1 MSEAVYVH
9 SLSPYAIHFG
19 GNWGIRW
26 YGLAYV
32 LGLFLGVL
40 VLKRLARSN
49 RFVLPENRVTDFLT
63 YGFIFGVFLG
73 GRLGYF
79 LFYDGIGTLLSDP
92 LALFKTLS
100 GGMSSHGG
108 ILGLVAF
115 TFYYAWRHKISWP
128 GLGDGLVTVAPI
140 GLLLGRLANFVNGEL
155 YGRIAPP
162 NSRTAMVFPSS
173 VREEIEN
180 GGEAGHHL
188 ATGLVEMIPE
198 ANSASDLPFLID
210 EATRANPAVRDFLAK
225 HLPARYPSQLFEA
238 ALEGL
243 LLFLILLGVRLAFKR
258 LPNGLLTG
266 LFFVIYAIGRITAES
281 YREPDAS
288 LIYGF
293 SRGQFYS
300 FFMILIGVG
309 FLTYAAT
316 AGRKALDVRR
326 ER

>member
-40 VLKRLARSN
+40 ILRRLARKE
-49 RFVLPENRVTDFLT
+49 RFVLTEDRVTDFLT

-79 LFYDGIGTLLSDP
+79 LFYDGIETLLSDP
-92 LALFKTLS
+92 LALFKTLG

-108 ILGLVAF
+108 ILGLIVF
-115 TFYYAWRHKISWP
+115 TFYYAWRHKVSWP

-140 GLLLGRLANFVNGEL
+140 GLCLGRVANFVNGEL
-155 YGRIAPP
+155 YGRIAPQD
-162 NSRTAMVFPSS
+162 SRTAMVFPSS

-180 GGEAGHHL
+180 GGEAGYHL
-188 ATGLVEMIPE
+188 ASGLVEMIPE
-198 ANSASDLPFLID
+198 AKSASDLPFIID
-210 EATRANPAVRDFLAK
+210 EATRADPAVRDFLAE

-243 LLFLILLGVRLAFKR
+243 LLFIVLLGVRLAFKR
-258 LPNGLLTG
+258 LPHGLLTG
-266 LFFVIYAIGRITAES
+266 LFFILYAIGRITAES

-300 FFMILIGVG
+300 FFMIAIGISFVV
-309 FLTYAAT
+309 YAAS
-316 AGRKALDVRR
+316 AGRKALDARLQR
-326 ER
+326 